1 MRWKD
6 RSTSVVAYSR
16 VFIIK
21 WAMDTDQFNSDE
33 MIWVDHNAMNDYEVS
48 QILVKEN
55 LDILI

>member
-33 MIWVDHNAMNDYEVS
+33 MIWVDHNAMTDH
-48 QILVKEN
+48 
-55 LDILI
+55 